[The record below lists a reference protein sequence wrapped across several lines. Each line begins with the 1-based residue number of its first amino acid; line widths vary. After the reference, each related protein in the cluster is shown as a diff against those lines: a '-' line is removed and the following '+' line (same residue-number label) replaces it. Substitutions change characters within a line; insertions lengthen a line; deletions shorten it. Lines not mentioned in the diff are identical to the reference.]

1 LVKVLK
7 EFLNLKRAIVQKS
20 DDKTGLKQTDGMLTP
35 NITNIMQQVI

>member
-7 EFLNLKRAIVQKS
+7 KFVNLKRAIVQKS